1 MLKKSQ
7 GGASVVGREK
17 FRSLTFV
24 DDLIIVTKSER
35 EVKEMMGKKKL
46 DVNVEKTKMMTF
58 SKRKSEENEWN

>member
-1 MLKKSQ
+1 
-7 GGASVVGREK
+7 VVGREK

-46 DVNVEKTKMMTF
+46 DVNVEKTKMMAF

>member
-35 EVKEMMGKKKL
+35 EGKEMMGKK
-46 DVNVEKTKMMTF
+46 EKA
-58 SKRKSEENEWN
+58 RCEC